1 MGMAA
6 IPQIANVGFLDVDNR
21 TVVNA
26 VASDTLFIHGSLT
39 GGGGTQHLAKKSSKA
54 NGDMSVLQ
62 EQRVGDAVCKA
73 PCGTNVLAIDGASTA
88 CDDTCDLTGRYGA
101 RFDGLFCG
109 VGDPD
114 TFGAHCRLCYHDLD
128 AARRQEL
135 AMINDNR
142 TDANSHAQHVIMCD
156 SLRPPEAAD
165 CSAKCAMKLDTVSCI
180 FQVRC
185 IPPKPSFCAASNALR
200 IVVPREADKQVAFS
214 CTCTSISTPFLH

>member
-1 MGMAA
+1 MQNRAA
-6 IPQIANVGFLDVDNR
+6 FILEHLLCFQLNCPWWEWRLCQIANVGFLDVDNR
-21 TVVNA
+21 TVLNA

-39 GGGGTQHLAKKSSKA
+39 GGGGTQHLAKKSSKVKSEI
-54 NGDMSVLQ
+54 SVLK
-62 EQRVGDAVCKA
+62 EERNVDDVCKA
-73 PCGTNVLAIDGASTA
+73 SCGTNVLAIDGASTV
-88 CDDTCDLTGRYGA
+88 CDETCDSTGRYGA

-114 TFGAHCRLCYHDLD
+114 TYGTHCRLCYNDLD

-165 CSAKCAMKLDTVSCI
+165 CSPKCAMKLDTVSLFAYDACLPS
-180 FQVRC
+180 
-185 IPPKPSFCAASNALR
+185 PPFVPSRTHC
-200 IVVPREADKQVAFS
+200 E
-214 CTCTSISTPFLH
+214 